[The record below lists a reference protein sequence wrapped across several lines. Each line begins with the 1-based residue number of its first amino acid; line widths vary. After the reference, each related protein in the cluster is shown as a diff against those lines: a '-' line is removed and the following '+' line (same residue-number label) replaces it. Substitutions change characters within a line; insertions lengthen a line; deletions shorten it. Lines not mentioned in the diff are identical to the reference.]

1 MYFAQPSFC
10 VIKWCEFN
18 FLKKY
23 TKICVSFLIG
33 NDGYFSLLNDGAK
46 QNRLPWYLKIMYTPF
61 IFAKIGVAKL
71 HTFWLLLRN
80 FQKFSDFFPRFF
92 LIIFQNLFFSMTTLY
107 ICGNWCSK
115 IAYLLVIA
123 QVETCFLEF
132 FSFFS
137 QHPFICG
144 NWCSKIAYLLVIAQV
159 ETVLK
164 FEGNPQLRSI
174 V

>member
-10 VIKWCEFN
+10 VFEWCEFN

-33 NDGYFSLLNDGAK
+33 NDGAK
-46 QNRLPWYLKIMYTPF
+46 RNRLPWYLKIMYTPF
-61 IFAKIGVAKL
+61 ISLSTLLFAEIGVAKL
-71 HTFWLLLRN
+71 HTFWLLLRL
-80 FQKFSDFFPRFF
+80 KLGFFR
-92 LIIFQNLFFSMTTLY
+92 IFFFSEY
-107 ICGNWCSK
+107 
-115 IAYLLVIA
+115 
-123 QVETCFLEF
+123 
-132 FSFFS
+132 
-137 QHPFICG
+137 PFICG